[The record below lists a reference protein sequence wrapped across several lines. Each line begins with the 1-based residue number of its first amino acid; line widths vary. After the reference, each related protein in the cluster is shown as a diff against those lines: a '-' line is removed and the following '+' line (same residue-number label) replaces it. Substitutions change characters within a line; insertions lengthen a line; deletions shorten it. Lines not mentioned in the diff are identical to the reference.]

1 LIAIGPEAEEQG
13 HSEHNSTTRL
23 TDGLEVQNNDGSQEV
38 QWSPHFV
45 QKNSRLEAPGTAT
58 VTYL

>member
-1 LIAIGPEAEEQG
+1 MLKGFVFARHRDLDPGLVGIGPEAEEQA

-23 TDGLEVQNNDGSQEV
+23 MDGLEVQNNDGSQEV

-45 QKNSRLEAPGTAT
+45 
-58 VTYL
+58 